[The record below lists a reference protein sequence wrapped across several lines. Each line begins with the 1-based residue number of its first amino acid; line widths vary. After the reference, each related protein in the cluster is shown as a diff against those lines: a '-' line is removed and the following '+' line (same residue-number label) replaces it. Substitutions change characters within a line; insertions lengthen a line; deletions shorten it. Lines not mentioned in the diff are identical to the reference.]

1 MQVAID
7 GPAGSGKSSVCKII
21 AEKYSFTYIDTGAMY
36 RSIAWL
42 SVHFGEEN
50 LAAKA
55 ENTEFILEN
64 NGRKISIKY
73 NGKIYDLTKEIR
85 TPEISSKVAFAAS
98 NSDIRKILVKKQ
110 QSYAEGCDVIMEGR
124 DITTVVLPDADIKIF
139 LTASPEERAKR
150 RFKEWEGMAEAAEYT
165 KVLEEI
171 KKRDEIDMT
180 RKESPLM
187 QSEDAVLLDTTGLS
201 LEQVAD
207 KIGEMRK
214 SYKRNIIKYSILF
227 AK

>member
-21 AEKYSFTYIDTGAMY
+21 ADKYSFTYIDTGAMY
-36 RSIAWL
+36 RSVAWL
-42 SVHFGEEN
+42 SINFGEEN
-50 LAAKA
+50 LAEKA
-55 ENTEFILEN
+55 ENTEFILED
-64 NGRKISIKY
+64 NGKKISIKY
-73 NGKIYDLTKEIR
+73 NDKIYDLTKEIR
-85 TPEISSKVAFAAS
+85 TPEISSKVAFVAS

-110 QSYAEGCDVIMEGR
+110 QSYAEGSDVIMEGR

-150 RFKEWEGMAEAAEYT
+150 RFKEWEGMEQSAEYA

-171 KKRDEIDMT
+171 KKRDEMDMT
-180 RKESPLM
+180 RKESPLL

-207 KIGEMRK
+207 KIGEMII
-214 SYKRNIIKYSILF
+214 SYKNNN
-227 AK
+227 